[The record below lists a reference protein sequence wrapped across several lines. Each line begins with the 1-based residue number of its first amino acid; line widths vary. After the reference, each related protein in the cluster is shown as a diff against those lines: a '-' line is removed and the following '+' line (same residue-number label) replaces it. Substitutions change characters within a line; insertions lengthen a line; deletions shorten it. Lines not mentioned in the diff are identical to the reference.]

1 MTSAANAGMPEHG
14 SGDRLRQA
22 RSDAGLTVAEVA
34 SRMRV
39 PVRVVESLEA
49 EDWSRLG
56 APVFVRGQLRS
67 YARALG
73 LPTEALMG
81 ARTAAPIEPP
91 QLAPRTFVSPLQRFA
106 EQAARRLVY
115 VVITAAIA
123 VPVWMVTRQHVE
135 VGQPETAS
143 LEIAP
148 GADAAPAE
156 TAADAGQSRP
166 QPRQRPFVASMTPIQ
181 SRKPAAQLQSA
192 QPALSLR
199 FSGDSWVEVRAA
211 DGSAVEQALVRAG
224 ERRSY
229 APGEVG
235 RILLGNADAVEV
247 RQYGRVQDMAP
258 YQRANVARFTVSSDG
273 SLAPASE

>member
-1 MTSAANAGMPEHG
+1 MTSAANAGMPEQG

-22 RSDAGLTVAEVA
+22 RADAGLSVVEVA
-34 SRMRV
+34 ARMRV

-73 LPTEALMG
+73 LPADALAG
-81 ARTAAPIEPP
+81 VPASAPIEPP

-135 VGQPETAS
+135 VAQPESAS
-143 LEIAP
+143 LDIVP
-148 GADAAPAE
+148 GAESDLTAAPA
-156 TAADAGQSRP
+156 AAEQARQRH
-166 QPRQRPFVASMTPIQ
+166 QRPFVASMTPIQ
-181 SRKPAAQLQSA
+181 NRKPAPQPPVGE
-192 QPALSLR
+192 PALSLR
-199 FSGDSWVEVRAA
+199 FSGDSWIEIQAA
-211 DGSAVEQALVRAG
+211 DGSSVEQALVKAG